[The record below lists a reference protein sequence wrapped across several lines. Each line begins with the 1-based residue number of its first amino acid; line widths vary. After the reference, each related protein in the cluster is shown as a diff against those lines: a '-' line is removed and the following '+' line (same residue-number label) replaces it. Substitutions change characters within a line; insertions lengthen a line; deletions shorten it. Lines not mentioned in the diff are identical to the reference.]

1 MKMATKTY
9 ECRGVLFIMWKCN
22 LCALCF
28 LIFIKYCQRAC
39 DASASKC
46 FSLLFVYIHTYISAL
61 HTEIYVCVN
70 CVNVN
75 IRYAICPKSPK
86 RASDVDV

>member
-1 MKMATKTY
+1 MNVEVY
-9 ECRGVLFIMWKCN
+9 LFIMWKCN

-28 LIFIKYCQRAC
+28 FIFIKYCQRAH
-39 DASASKC
+39 DASASKY
-46 FSLLFVYIHTYISAL
+46 FLQLFVYIHTYISAL

-70 CVNVN
+70 GVNVN